1 MQSALAELS
10 TERPRAH
17 SSVRPPRGG
26 GDGVRAGR
34 GGVGVFFAER
44 DVADGAHVH
53 ARGHRAANVHHQLEP
68 AQKHNCQL
76 MFFF

>member
-10 TERPRAH
+10 TERPRAR

-26 GDGVRAGR
+26 GDGARAGR

-44 DVADGAHVH
+44 DVWLT
-53 ARGHRAANVHHQLEP
+53 ARTRMRANVLHRTS
-68 AQKHNCQL
+68 
-76 MFFF
+76 